1 MDLLSSCFSFEF
13 HMYDITVNT
22 FRRQNTK
29 IEEQHR
35 ILVTLHDH
43 GSKKGLYPTSKTKEL
58 SFHQVLIKRKANS
71 MYISRSRAVR
81 TERTILSPF
90 TKEYRVLAA
99 DSGIR
104 LFLEGSLRQN
114 ESPNKSSLKHSKS
127 LENIDTAKR
136 LAVSTVTNCS
146 RVKYLERTVQQNM
159 YPESLAMQLQV
170 L

>member
-1 MDLLSSCFSFEF
+1 MGPKKVNMEEDNSS
-13 HMYDITVNT
+13 
-22 FRRQNTK
+22 
-29 IEEQHR
+29 
-35 ILVTLHDH
+35 
-43 GSKKGLYPTSKTKEL
+43 
-58 SFHQVLIKRKANS
+58 
-71 MYISRSRAVR
+71 SRAVR

-114 ESPNKSSLKHSKS
+114 ESPNNSSMKGLAEPRFTLSRTRAFSMRYEICLGIESHSKS

-170 L
+170 LCDINKQHKVWRSAVAA